1 VLLLLPLYSLPDLTL
16 SLSLSACFAAGVN
29 NLHGLPSILGAVSSA
44 IVFAMNPDDKYDV
57 GTVPHPEGQ
66 AGYQLISLAVTLAL
80 ALISG
85 TKENALFPSTFLYRN
100 DRFTKTGSGQT
111 WKRHSKKATHVLFL
125 QASFRQ
131 CSSRRW

>member
-66 AGYQLISLAVTLAL
+66 AGYQLISLTVTLVL

-85 TKENALFPSTFLYRN
+85 KKER
-100 DRFTKTGSGQT
+100 R
-111 WKRHSKKATHVLFL
+111 KRVVSVHV
-125 QASFRQ
+125 
-131 CSSRRW
+131 